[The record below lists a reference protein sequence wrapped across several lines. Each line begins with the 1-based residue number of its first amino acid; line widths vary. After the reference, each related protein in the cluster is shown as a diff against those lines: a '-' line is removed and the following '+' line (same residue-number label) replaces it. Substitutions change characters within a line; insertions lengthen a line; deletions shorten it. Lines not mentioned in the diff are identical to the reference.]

1 MKHIYYIGLLV
12 VASLFFTSCEGP
24 MGPQGPQGP
33 AGESTQW
40 EIINLAAE
48 ANGWQRMSQEDGTNA
63 FYMASFD
70 IPELTPF
77 IYDSGLVQCYLEYD
91 QGSSNASQ
99 QLLPQVRHY
108 EQVDGENYYLWT
120 ETVDYDYMVGNV
132 NIYVTYSDFPDET
145 IAPGAMNFRLVLMW

>member
-1 MKHIYYIGLLV
+1 M
-12 VASLFFTSCEGP
+12 
-24 MGPQGPQGP
+24 GPQGP

-40 EIINLAAE
+40 KIINLAAN
-48 ANGWQRMSQEDGTNA
+48 ANSWQRMANPQDGTNA

-91 QGSSNASQ
+91 QGTSNASQ

-108 EQVDGENYYLWT
+108 QEVNGDNCIYWT

-132 NIYVTYSDFPDET
+132 NIYVTYSDFPDESMG
-145 IAPGAMNFRLVLMW
+145 IAPGDMNFRLVLMW